1 MVLLLLCLPWIFVGL
16 FMALVVR
23 IPPKLPPLEEW
34 GEEGAPSVSVI
45 IPARNEEANLPNLL
59 SSLAATRYPDFEIIV
74 VDDES
79 QDRTRELAEGVKP
92 GHAREI
98 LLIPGT
104 PPPEGWFGK
113 PWACHQ
119 GSEVAQGD
127 LLLFTD
133 ADTVHGA
140 DLLGKAVQ
148 GLLREEA
155 DALTVLGRQVM
166 ESFWERLLQPQFFML
181 LAFRFPRTGVPKKP
195 KQWKEAIANGQYIL
209 FHREVYDALGGHEA
223 VKGEVVEDMR
233 LAQLLVQAGQR
244 LVVRDGQGLQ
254 TRMYRSLGGLVE
266 GWSKNVTTGALQ
278 TTPGWFLGLVLP
290 LSFLLGFILW
300 LLPPGVL
307 VWAVIAGGGG
317 LPFAFGA
324 IITGFSVLFWGLASA
339 IMRGNPL
346 YGFLYPAGS
355 LLSAYIFLRS
365 WIRGNRIQWKGRE
378 YTLTREARRGRRGSQ
393 EEERRRKGGAG
404 GP

>member
-1 MVLLLLCLPWIFVGL
+1 MMLLLLCLPWILVGL
-16 FMALVVR
+16 FMVLFVR
-23 IPPKLPPLEEW
+23 VPRRLPPLEEW
-34 GEEGAPSVSVI
+34 GGEGAPSVSI
-45 IPARNEEANLPNLL
+45 IVPARNEEANLPNLL
-59 SSLAATRYPDFEIIV
+59 SSLAATRYPDVEIIV

-79 QDRTRELAEGVKP
+79 QDRTRELAEGAP
-92 GHAREI
+92 AGNARGIRVIQGE
-98 LLIPGT
+98 

-119 GSEVAQGD
+119 GSNVAQGD

-133 ADTVHGA
+133 ADTVHEA
-140 DLLGKAVQ
+140 DLLGRAVQ

-155 DALTVLGRQVM
+155 DALTVLGRQLM
-166 ESFWERLLQPQFFML
+166 ESFWERLVQPQFFML
-181 LAFRFPRTGVPKKP
+181 LAFRFPRTGVPKRP
-195 KQWKEAIANGQYIL
+195 KQWKDAIANGQYIL

-244 LVVRDGQGLQ
+244 LVVREGQGLK

-278 TTPGWFLGLVLP
+278 TTPVWLLGLVLP
-290 LSFLLGFILW
+290 LSFLLGLILW
-300 LLPPGVL
+300 LLPPAVL
-307 VWAVIAGGGG
+307 VWSALAGGGG
-317 LPFAFGA
+317 IPFAFGA
-324 IITGFSVLFWGLASA
+324 TITGSSVIFWGLATA

-346 YGFLYPAGS
+346 YGFLYPVGA

-378 YTLTREARRGRRGSQ
+378 YTMTLEARRGMRGT
-393 EEERRRKGGAG
+393 G